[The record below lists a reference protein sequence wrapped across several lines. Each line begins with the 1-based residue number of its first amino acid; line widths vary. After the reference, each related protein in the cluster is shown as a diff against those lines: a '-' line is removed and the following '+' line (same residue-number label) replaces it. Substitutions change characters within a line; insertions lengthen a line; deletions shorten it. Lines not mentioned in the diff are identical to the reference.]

1 MLFGRGAGGPR
12 TQGGRAASAA
22 VIAVAL
28 GGIMATVAH
37 SVEGEGGARAP
48 LYREALRPQF
58 HFTARYWEDYRLDPG
73 PHQEGWMNDMNG
85 LVYNEGVYHFFLRA
99 FVHRIRRIAIR
110 VRRIE
115 DRAAIDL
122 GNPPA
127 TIFVPSSPLQPIHSL
142 RLQGLTF
149 APPGC

>member
-1 MLFGRGAGGPR
+1 MFIAESVDEGILIRLQIESALSNRPP
-12 TQGGRAASAA
+12 AISASRP
-22 VIAVAL
+22 V
-28 GGIMATVAH
+28 
-37 SVEGEGGARAP
+37 ARA
-48 LYREALRPQF
+48 LW
-58 HFTARYWEDYRLDPG
+58 H
-73 PHQEGWMNDMNG
+73 
-85 LVYNEGVYHFFLRA
+85 EGVYHFFLRA

-127 TIFVPSSPLQPIHSL
+127 TIFVPSSPLQPIHSF